1 MRIRVQAITLAIALL
16 SSVLFMA
23 CSVNLAKA
31 NPIGAEVEYKALPVI
46 TINSPINGTT
56 FLTDN
61 LTLNVTV
68 TKPGGWLIGWGNA
81 RQMLKSIS
89 YELDGKVYGPFM
101 ANSYLVTAFN
111 NGSYLETAFNY
122 SSDLTNLEVGLH
134 SLKVQADANGWVIEI
149 HDLWQREVPITASTD
164 MVYFWVEKSV
174 PNVVIMSIE
183 NSSTSDIPLN
193 ISINATTSKI
203 TYSLDNQENA
213 TIAGNTTL
221 TGLSSGLHNVTVYA
235 WDMAGN
241 VGSSE
246 TVTFTIAEPEPFPTT
261 LIAVVSGAAT
271 AVIGFSLLVYFRKR
285 NH

>member
-68 TKPGGWLIGWGNA
+68 TKPDGWLIRGGNA

-101 ANSYLVTAFN
+101 ANSYL
-111 NGSYLETAFNY
+111 ETAFNY
-122 SSDLTNLEVGLH
+122 SSNLTNLEVGLH
-134 SLKVQADANGWVIEI
+134 SLKVQADANGWAIEI

-174 PNVVIMSIE
+174 PNVVIMPIE

-193 ISINATTSKI
+193 ISINATTSKV
-203 TYSLDNQENA
+203 TYSLDNQENV

-261 LIAVVSGAAT
+261 LIAVVSGTAT
-271 AVIGFSLLVYFRKR
+271 AVIGFSLLIYFRKR